1 MRPQISADAYP
12 LQWTLLLLV
21 GRFPESLSRCSE
33 FQNPRGSWDAGVHS
47 GCGRPGTHGL
57 NPCDRSGRRVAEL
70 NHGNGCRRAS
80 CQQPAPSRL
89 RKETCSE
96 AALPRGETEART
108 GRSAR
113 GPRGPDS
120 AGTPAG
126 WPRAACG
133 SLPPAPKCAMLPLTR
148 PRSAHE
154 PGGRCAVTGRSLA
167 DGGPV
172 NAGTVTLSRSWHRLV
187 ASS

>member
-1 MRPQISADAYP
+1 MNFRTRGARGTPACTAGAG
-12 LQWTLLLLV
+12 
-21 GRFPESLSRCSE
+21 GR
-33 FQNPRGSWDAGVHS
+33 
-47 GCGRPGTHGL
+47 GTHRL

-70 NHGNGCRRAS
+70 SHGNGCRRAS

-167 DGGPV
+167 ERGPV
-172 NAGTVTLSRSWHRLV
+172 NAGTVTLSRSWAQARGIVLDVRLPGFP
-187 ASS
+187 AISCRERRG